1 MSTVYVQVHLP
12 FSNILCLD
20 MAIREAGGTWNAP
33 EYIQELRQAKID
45 VSKAQGTQDII
56 SANNAYSRLLQ
67 SINSETLPKSIQVNL
82 RGQHMNFVRKKGQY
96 SMKAST
102 RREAGLNS
110 LISSISS
117 LYEKNMKLI
126 QNEIET
132 TLQTISEQKDVLSA
146 EHVESLRSAVETQQ
160 NAIREANQE
169 RVVEVTKE
177 IEEKLVARGFEIR
190 KRIVGKKIVY
200 QAVRR

>member
-1 MSTVYVQVHLP
+1 
-12 FSNILCLD
+12 
-20 MAIREAGGTWNAP
+20 
-33 EYIQELRQAKID
+33 
-45 VSKAQGTQDII
+45 
-56 SANNAYSRLLQ
+56 
-67 SINSETLPKSIQVNL
+67 
-82 RGQHMNFVRKKGQY
+82 
-96 SMKAST
+96 
-102 RREAGLNS
+102 
-110 LISSISS
+110 
-117 LYEKNMKLI
+117 MKLI